1 MNFTGLA
8 QKNGAV
14 TSQIRIGKEKSLYTR
29 SARLPNETANLLLG
43 CDAVVSVSPSITR
56 TLNPDKTI
64 AIINGRVEPVG
75 VAGVH
80 IGTVVDDSLL
90 KKHLENHLEAENI
103 KFIDISNLAETL
115 VGDTV
120 SANIMM
126 LGMAAQ
132 KGLLP
137 IEINSLERA
146 IELNGVAIEQNLR
159 AFNWGRLLSEYPEIV
174 FKSAHLDQVTVEE
187 KSINHYIEKFSKILK
202 QYQDEEYAKLFLF
215 NVNKVISK
223 ETKISGSK
231 KELPLSRKVALTLFR
246 MMRYK
251 DEYEVARLHTSGEFA
266 KNFLNKNKN
275 VKLEYYLA
283 PPLFSKKDPE
293 TGHLIKQRFGPWIFQ
308 AFKILSSLKF
318 LRNTKFDIFGYTT
331 ERKKERALVKKTL
344 NTIEKISDNLN
355 ENNYKKIMDF
365 LDIPLSIKGY
375 GHVKEKNMITAEDK
389 WDKTLD
395 RIFLKKNFKKVS

>member
-1 MNFTGLA
+1 
-8 QKNGAV
+8 
-14 TSQIRIGKEKSLYTR
+14 
-29 SARLPNETANLLLG
+29 
-43 CDAVVSVSPSITR
+43 
-56 TLNPDKTI
+56 LNPNKTI

-103 KFIDISNLAETL
+103 KFIDISNLAESL

-132 KGLLP
+132 KGVIP
-137 IEINSLERA
+137 IEINSLEKA
-146 IELNGVAIEQNLR
+146 IELNGVAIEQNQR

-174 FKSAHLDQVTVEE
+174 FKAALMDQEIAEE
-187 KSINHYIEKFSKILK
+187 EPIDNYIKKFSKILE
-202 QYQDEEYAKLFLF
+202 QYQDREYSKLFLSS
-215 NVNKVISK
+215 VHKIVSE
-223 ETKISGSK
+223 ETKISYLRN
-231 KELPLSRKVALTLFR
+231 ELPLSRKVALTLFR

-266 KNFLNKNKN
+266 KSFLNKNKN

-293 TGHLIKQRFGPWIFQ
+293 TGHLIKQRFGPWIFHT
-308 AFKILSSLKF
+308 FKILSSLKF

-331 ERKKERALVKKTL
+331 ERKKERAFVKKTL
-344 NTIEKISDNLN
+344 NTINKISDNLN
-355 ENNYKKIMDF
+355 ENNYEKIINF

-375 GHVKEKNMITAEDK
+375 GHVKEKNMIIAENK

-395 RIFLKKNFKKVS
+395 KILVQKDLKKVG